1 MTTLARD
8 SALDGARARRLRGP
22 LAVAGV
28 VGAATLALQLRDP
41 HRHASWGLCPFK
53 ALTGWDCPLCGG
65 LRAVND
71 LGHGQIIEAA
81 HSNLLFVGLLLP
93 LGVALWAGALRRAWT
108 GQGEPLSPRAIQRL
122 TVALG
127 VVALLFAV
135 YRNTP
140 WGSAWYAA

>member
-8 SALDGARARRLRGP
+8 SSLGTARARRLRGP

-71 LGHGQIIEAA
+71 LGHGRLIDAA
-81 HSNLLFVGLLLP
+81 HSNLLFVASIPLL
-93 LGVALWAGALRRAWT
+93 VALWALWLRRGWT
-108 GQGEPLSPRAIQRL
+108 GQLGPRLPVRAVRPLL
-122 TVALG
+122 VAG
-127 VVALLFAV
+127 AVLLLAFTV

-140 WGSAWYAA
+140 WGAAWHVV

>member
-8 SALDGARARRLRGP
+8 SGLGTARARRLRGP

-41 HRHASWGLCPFK
+41 HQHASWGLCPFK
-53 ALTGWDCPLCGG
+53 ALTGWNCPLCGG

-71 LGHGQIIEAA
+71 LGHGQLLEAA

-93 LGVALWAGALRRAWT
+93 LGVALWAAALRHAWT
-108 GQGEPLSPRAIQRL
+108 GQGHPLSPRTIQRL

-127 VVALLFAV
+127 VVAVLFAV

-140 WGSAWYAA
+140 WGSAWYVS

>member
-8 SALDGARARRLRGP
+8 SNLGTARARRLRGP

-71 LGHGQIIEAA
+71 LGHGQIVEAA

-93 LGVALWAGALRRAWT
+93 LAVVLWAGALRRAWT
-108 GQGEPLSPRAIQRL
+108 GHGDALSPRTIQRL
-122 TVALG
+122 TAGLG
-127 VVALLFAV
+127 VVALLFTV